1 MTGLW
6 RFVQWVG
13 WLWRER
19 EILGFGKEEETGCDP
34 CGGGQREP
42 WVWKGIRDFCEG
54 RERENALDLER
65 KKRLG
70 VEEREAFGKDE
81 DSDFRERER
90 EIERCGGFCLKRKGD
105 I

>member
-1 MTGLW
+1 MGEPRIIDWFVEICAMGGL
-6 RFVQWVG
+6 VMEG
-13 WLWRER
+13 ER
-19 EILGFGKEEETGCDP
+19 DSCDP

-90 EIERCGGFCLKRKGD
+90 EK
-105 I
+105 